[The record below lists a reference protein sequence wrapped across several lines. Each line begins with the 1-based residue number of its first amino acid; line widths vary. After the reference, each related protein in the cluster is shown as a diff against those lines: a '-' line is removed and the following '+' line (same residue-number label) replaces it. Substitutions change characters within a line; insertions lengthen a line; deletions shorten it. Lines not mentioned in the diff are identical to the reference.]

1 MSRSPVQP
9 PLRWW
14 NLGVALAASGL
25 LLGVLGVGGILAF
38 IGIASIAYHG
48 PAPAGT
54 GGLVWFS
61 IAACAASALLILAGL
76 GSSLLGLRGGAW
88 EDSAP
93 RFVGTA
99 RTLGWVLLGLPFG
112 AFALGLVLLA
122 QAVVLQGSAA
132 DPASGSA
139 LARVLGVAFFVSQ
152 LGSALGLLTVPVGGW
167 VLLRRIP
174 KPAA

>member
-1 MSRSPVQP
+1 MSHDPVRT
-9 PLRWW
+9 PLRRW
-14 NLGVALAASGL
+14 NLGVALVAFGL

-38 IGIASIAYHG
+38 IGIAAVAYQG
-48 PAPAGT
+48 PAPVGMV
-54 GGLVWFS
+54 GFIWFS
-61 IAACAASALLILAGL
+61 IVACAASALLILAGL
-76 GSSLLGLRGGAW
+76 GSSLFGLRGGAW
-88 EDSAP
+88 ENSAP
-93 RFVGTA
+93 RFVGTV

-132 DPASGSA
+132 DPASESA
-139 LARVLGVAFFVSQ
+139 LAQVLGVVFFVSQ